1 MAENVGT
8 IEYTV
13 KADTAQLLT
22 GGQEVTKVTGQMEK
36 AFEGVDKSAQ
46 TMNTSLTRTAQA
58 VNSASKS
65 GTNMRGVFGQLGYQ
79 IQDVSVQLQMGQN
92 AMLVFAQQGSQIA
105 SIFGPSGA
113 VVGAIIAV
121 AGALL
126 GSLIPSLM
134 NSESQIDKTKDAIE
148 SLGKVIK
155 ISESGVAALSNEY
168 ASLAKNNAEL
178 ARQMQT
184 VAIQKYNLAVQ
195 DASKAITDIVDDQSS
210 WWRSLN
216 NGAANVKL
224 MGDSLRALDITTDDF
239 SEAMKQAAGAGVA
252 FQYQTN
258 TIINTVAML
267 SSQFG
272 ISDQQAYQL
281 SKSLNSLS
289 KNPTPEMLT
298 QTVSLLQSF
307 KSNTSDGTKA
317 VNELSEQLITAG
329 ASMAEAKRIAD
340 QLASSIGN
348 LSTAAQQTNF
358 EQMQQQ
364 LKTEIIALRD
374 GKLAA
379 EKYALANA
387 DIAEDKKPVIA
398 ALLEEKHN
406 LEQQAKAQKA
416 SGQAAKKTSAAESE
430 VNRQIQQMQQVAS
443 GAQMSM
449 DGLNRE
455 QYINQAV
462 SKIAAKAT
470 EQQKVAMAEA
480 AGAAFDATQKQ
491 KDLNAAISAD
501 PTRKENKAYQD
512 ATAQL
517 DRQLQGN
524 LLSQEQYNSQSE
536 QLAVQ
541 HQQAL
546 AKIASQQAVS
556 PQQQAAGDVDPV
568 QQLANENAQKIALIQ
583 QYEQARVISS
593 QQADALIAAS
603 QTQYEQ
609 QRLAAIEQQ
618 YRAQSQL
625 NDFMMSTIDAVG
637 QRTTNAIT
645 GLITGTQSASD
656 AVRNLAST
664 ILDQAVGAL
673 VQMGVQAIKN
683 MVIGQTA
690 ASASTALA
698 ATTGAAM
705 AAAYAPAAALASL
718 ASFGANSA
726 PAMAGITSTVG
737 LAQGLALAGARRYG
751 GTTSAGSMYR
761 VNESGEPEMFQ
772 SSSGKQYMMPTTSGK
787 VIPAGEV
794 AGGGTGAPVLNIY
807 NYSSASVDAQATQ
820 NSDGS
825 WTLEAFVA
833 DMNNGGPASQA
844 ITANHNVKRT
854 PRGQN

>member
-1 MAENVGT
+1 MGAGQGEAF
-8 IEYTV
+8 ITV
-13 KADTAQLLT
+13 ADDMTQLQARIARLSSSSGQATATFQSLAGIASQT
-22 GGQEVTKVTGQMEK
+22 GASLRDTTKLWE
-36 AFEGVDKSAQ
+36 
-46 TMNTSLTRTAQA
+46 TMTASLKDAGATNEQILSLTRTLQQIGKIGGSSSEEMANALRQFGQSIASGQVRAEEFNSIIEQMPELGRRMAKGLGISMGQLRQLMLDGKLTAQDALNSIMSQTDA
-58 VNSASKS
+58 VASEFEKLPRSMQQATSSLEITFQSLVKNINDATGASNTMVRVIDSLNSALQQLMGQSASAAQQISDLTSTAEMFSRRARTWSWLGIDGWSEQNEVLASVSEQAATLVGDMDAVAKASKS
-65 GTNMRGVFGQLGYQ
+65 AANNKPLNVPVIGN
-79 IQDVSVQLQMGQN
+79 
-92 AMLVFAQQGSQIA
+92 
-105 SIFGPSGA
+105 SG
-113 VVGAIIAV
+113 
-121 AGALL
+121 
-126 GSLIPSLM
+126 
-134 NSESQIDKTKDAIE
+134 ESKATTA
-148 SLGKVIK
+148 
-155 ISESGVAALSNEY
+155 
-168 ASLAKNNAEL
+168 
-178 ARQMQT
+178 
-184 VAIQKYNLAVQ
+184 
-195 DASKAITDIVDDQSS
+195 ASKK
-210 WWRSLN
+210 
-216 NGAANVKL
+216 AAK
-224 MGDSLRALDITTDDF
+224 ATDD
-239 SEAMKQAAGAGVA
+239 
-252 FQYQTN
+252 
-258 TIINTVAML
+258 I
-267 SSQFG
+267 
-272 ISDQQAYQL
+272 
-281 SKSLNSLS
+281 
-289 KNPTPEMLT
+289 
-298 QTVSLLQSF
+298 
-307 KSNTSDGTKA
+307 
-317 VNELSEQLITAG
+317 
-329 ASMAEAKRIAD
+329 AK
-340 QLASSIGN
+340 
-348 LSTAAQQTNF
+348 
-358 EQMQQQ
+358 
-364 LKTEIIALRD
+364 
-374 GKLAA
+374 
-379 EKYALANA
+379 
-387 DIAEDKKPVIA
+387 
-398 ALLEEKHN
+398 
-406 LEQQAKAQKA
+406 
-416 SGQAAKKTSAAESE
+416 
-430 VNRQIQQMQQVAS
+430 QIQQLQQTAINSEMAMQ
-443 GAQMSM
+443 
-449 DGLNRE
+449 GLNRE
-455 QYINQAV
+455 VYINEQVSRLSASATQA
-462 SKIAAKAT
+462 
-470 EQQKVAMAEA
+470 QKDAMQSA
-480 AGAAFDATQKQ
+480 AGAAFDAQQKQ
-491 KDLNAAISAD
+491 QDLNAAIAAD
-501 PTRKENKAYQD
+501 PTRNENKAYQD
-512 ATAQL
+512 AANQL

-524 LLSQEQYNSQSE
+524 LISQEQYNSQSE

-546 AKIASQQAVS
+546 ANIASQQAVS

-568 QQLANENAQKIALIQ
+568 QQLANENAQKIALIR

-625 NDFMMSTIDAVG
+625 NDFLMSTIDAVG

-772 SSSGKQYMMPTTSGK
+772 TSGGKQYMMPTTSGK
-787 VIPAGEV
+787 VVPAGDV